1 MFLLV
6 LPTVTQTQPTNRGLG
21 LTIPCELSPLAGKLK
36 LLSLWMGTPDA
47 SKAYCRSRKVLTL
60 WKDQTLSELPLLY
73 KTLDI
78 QHLVCT
84 TYHLYNTSF
93 VQNLYI
99 QQLICTTL
107 TFTTSHL
114 YNTLDTQHLDI
125 QHFKFNVQPLIWELL
140 YHTFPFKHFYLKIG
154 SNQKVRAG

>member
-1 MFLLV
+1 MQKIIWVNKFSAPEPPCRKWVSDTVPAPVPVSNITNMGLSISTLCCLHDLCISPV
-6 LPTVTQTQPTNRGLG
+6 LNVT
-21 LTIPCELSPLAGKLK
+21 
-36 LLSLWMGTPDA
+36 
-47 SKAYCRSRKVLTL
+47 
-60 WKDQTLSELPLLY
+60 ELPLLY

>member
-1 MFLLV
+1 MLFFIA
-6 LPTVTQTQPTNRGLG
+6 NNNF
-21 LTIPCELSPLAGKLK
+21 KLK
-36 LLSLWMGTPDA
+36 KKKCDLKT
-47 SKAYCRSRKVLTL
+47 
-60 WKDQTLSELPLLY
+60 ELPLLY

-140 YHTFPFKHFYLKIG
+140 YHTFPFKHFYLKIEG
-154 SNQKVRAG
+154 

>member
-1 MFLLV
+1 MQSLLRV
-6 LPTVTQTQPTNRGLG
+6 KEG
-21 LTIPCELSPLAGKLK
+21 
-36 LLSLWMGTPDA
+36 
-47 SKAYCRSRKVLTL
+47 
-60 WKDQTLSELPLLY
+60 ELPLLY

-154 SNQKVRAG
+154 SNQKVRAGQVKKAATLRSYRMFADARLSQVLAAALQSYGGVCIGRVRLGLLRRLPILIA